1 MDKKNSKKLS
11 TKLIILIPVLVLGIF
26 SVVSNLMSVSSIR
39 TINADA
45 AKIADESLMGIQKL
59 AEIQK
64 ETQEI
69 HTLGLSHVVATN
81 LTTMIDLA
89 GQIRSKDE
97 QLKASIG
104 EYQSYVNAET
114 KKDYDQLIKNY
125 EDMIYQTENLMAFS
139 ALGDGEQAYALAN
152 GDVKNAADAIGSN
165 IETMQKVISGEA
177 DAQRAELTKAYHT
190 SLVLCVVTII
200 FSILALA
207 ATMFCVLGLVIVPL
221 SRTNKEI
228 KEIIK
233 GIDNHEG
240 DLTRRVTI
248 MANQEVASVGNGIN
262 SFMGKLQNIFKMI
275 SNNANALESV
285 VKEVRESVQTSNG
298 SVSDLS
304 ALTEELSATMQDI
317 SENANRINE
326 NTESVADEVSGIAEK
341 TTEINQY
348 TKEMKEHAEAMESA
362 ARENMDTTGAK
373 VNEIVAVLSQAIED
387 SSSVNQVNSLTN
399 SILEIADQTN
409 LLALNASIEAAR
421 AGEAG
426 KGFAVVAM
434 EISQLAN
441 ASQEAA
447 NNIQS
452 INGVVTAAVHNLAE
466 NANDLVEYMNARIL
480 PEFEK
485 FVASG
490 SAYHDKASYI
500 EAVMEEFKAR
510 TDSLQQSMESIAES
524 VNTISHAI
532 EDGVNGVVST
542 ADSTQVLVSD
552 MDRISRKMDENF
564 AIADGLR
571 KETSVFTKL

>member
-233 GIDNHEG
+233 GI
-240 DLTRRVTI
+240 
-248 MANQEVASVGNGIN
+248 
-262 SFMGKLQNIFKMI
+262 K
-275 SNNANALESV
+275 
-285 VKEVRESVQTSNG
+285 
-298 SVSDLS
+298 
-304 ALTEELSATMQDI
+304 
-317 SENANRINE
+317 
-326 NTESVADEVSGIAEK
+326 
-341 TTEINQY
+341 
-348 TKEMKEHAEAMESA
+348 
-362 ARENMDTTGAK
+362 
-373 VNEIVAVLSQAIED
+373 
-387 SSSVNQVNSLTN
+387 
-399 SILEIADQTN
+399 
-409 LLALNASIEAAR
+409 
-421 AGEAG
+421 
-426 KGFAVVAM
+426 
-434 EISQLAN
+434 
-441 ASQEAA
+441 
-447 NNIQS
+447 
-452 INGVVTAAVHNLAE
+452 
-466 NANDLVEYMNARIL
+466 
-480 PEFEK
+480 
-485 FVASG
+485 
-490 SAYHDKASYI
+490 
-500 EAVMEEFKAR
+500 
-510 TDSLQQSMESIAES
+510 
-524 VNTISHAI
+524 
-532 EDGVNGVVST
+532 ST
-542 ADSTQVLVSD
+542 FFS
-552 MDRISRKMDENF
+552 
-564 AIADGLR
+564 
-571 KETSVFTKL
+571 